1 MSTANYP
8 SNPPPG
14 YTDGPADPLLAPTN
28 ASSGGPSEGPRSDMD
43 HIPDD
48 FKFGNF
54 VSECVISIRQA
65 FIRKVYTI
73 FSLQI
78 LATIAVSA
86 FICLNDSVSK
96 WTLQNSWAMIVSMVG
111 SFAFMILAYVKSRS
125 YPINLVFLAGFTLS
139 EAYMIGFISS
149 LYETRIVLQAFFITF
164 VVFTGLTI
172 FALQTKYELIGWQKY
187 ATGALFLLIGMG
199 FVMIFLPYSS
209 AAEIAYSGIGALVFS
224 VFILVDTQLIQQ
236 RFHPEE
242 EVPAAISLYLDIIN
256 LFLNILRLLQASN
269 DN

>member
-1 MSTANYP
+1 MSAINHP
-8 SNPPPG
+8 PNPPPG
-14 YTDGPADPLLAPTN
+14 YTDGASDPLLAPNN
-28 ASSGGPSEGPRSDMD
+28 ASVPGIPEEPRTDMD

-48 FKFGNF
+48 FKYGVF

-73 FSLQI
+73 FSLQV
-78 LATIAVSA
+78 LATIAISA

-96 WTLQNSWAMIVSMVG
+96 WTLQNSWAMIVSMIA

-139 EAYMIGFISS
+139 EAYLIGFVSS
-149 LYETRIVLQAFFITF
+149 LFETRIVLQAFFITF

-172 FALQTKYELIGWQKY
+172 FALQTKYELVGMQKY
-187 ATGALFLLIGMG
+187 ATGALFFLIGMG

-209 AAEIAYSGIGALVFS
+209 TAEIVYSGLGALVFS
-224 VFILVDTQLIQQ
+224 IFILVDTQLIQE

-242 EVPAAISLYLDIIN
+242 EVPAAISLYLDVIN
-256 LFLNILRLLQASN
+256 LFLNILRILQASN